1 MAITIDYK
9 WSDKIVSP
17 ISKTDFSTKASNSID
32 TLTQAW
38 KMYIFWLHLR
48 KANFKVDLIF

>member
-9 WSDKIVSP
+9 WSDKMVSP
-17 ISKTDFSTKASNSID
+17 IGKADFSTKASNSID

-38 KMYIFWLHLR
+38 KMYTFWFHLR
-48 KANFKVDLIF
+48 KANLDVIF

>member
-9 WSDKIVSP
+9 WSDKMVSP
-17 ISKTDFSTKASNSID
+17 IGKTDFSTKASNSID

-38 KMYIFWLHLR
+38 KMYTFWFHLR
-48 KANFKVDLIF
+48 KANLDVIF